1 MKKLLFVS
9 LLAAFALPAYK
20 ISADEQTLLVNHL
33 QRTAKELRAAVK
45 GLSPE
50 QFNFKAAPE
59 KWSVAECLEHISTSE
74 EFIRQVVTERA
85 LKSPAKTDGIAERKK
100 NDERLL
106 VGIVDRSQKFQA
118 PEPLKPSNKFASPQ
132 AALAHFLKARKDTI
146 ALVKTSDADFR
157 AHTAP
162 HPVFKELDAYQWLL
176 LVSGHS
182 ERHTRQILEVE
193 ADPKF
198 PKK

>member
-1 MKKLLFVS
+1 M
-9 LLAAFALPAYK
+9 
-20 ISADEQTLLVNHL
+20 TLKDL
-33 QRTAKELRAAVK
+33 
-45 GLSPE
+45 
-50 QFNFKAAPE
+50 
-59 KWSVAECLEHISTSE
+59 
-74 EFIRQVVTERA
+74 ERA
-85 LKSPAKTDGIAERKK
+85 LKSSAKTDGIAERKM
-100 NDERLL
+100 NDEKLL
-106 VGIVDRSQKFQA
+106 VGLVDRSRKFQA

-132 AALAHFLKARKDTI
+132 AALEHFLQARKDTV

-182 ERHTRQILEVE
+182 GRHTQQILELKV
-193 ADPKF
+193 DPNF

>member
-1 MKKLLFVS
+1 MKKILLVS
-9 LLAAFALPAYK
+9 LLSAFTLPAYK

-50 QFNFKAAPE
+50 QFKFKAAPE

-74 EFIRQVVTERA
+74 EFIRQVATERA
-85 LKSPAKTDGIAERKK
+85 LKSPAKADGIAERKK
-100 NDERLL
+100 NDEKIL
-106 VGIVDRSQKFQA
+106 VGMVDRSQKFQA
-118 PEPLKPSNKFASPQ
+118 PEPLKPSNKFATPQ
-132 AALAHFLKARKDTI
+132 AALEHFLKARKDTV
-146 ALVKTSDADFR
+146 ALVKTADADFR

-176 LVSGHS
+176 VVSAHS
-182 ERHTRQILEVE
+182 ERHTKQILEVK
-193 ADPKF
+193 ADPNF
-198 PKK
+198 PKR